1 MFRTGPHVFHGG
13 FSTFLAVVVF
23 ANAYFAYLLTF
34 FKVIRLIM
42 VDNDDLLSQ
51 LMVLLVSTGL
61 FHALVAL
68 PTLLVVLGPPARV

>member
-1 MFRTGPHVFHGG
+1 MFRRGPHVFHGG

-34 FKVIRLIM
+34 FKVMMLCR
-42 VDNDDLLSQ
+42 DNDDLLSQ